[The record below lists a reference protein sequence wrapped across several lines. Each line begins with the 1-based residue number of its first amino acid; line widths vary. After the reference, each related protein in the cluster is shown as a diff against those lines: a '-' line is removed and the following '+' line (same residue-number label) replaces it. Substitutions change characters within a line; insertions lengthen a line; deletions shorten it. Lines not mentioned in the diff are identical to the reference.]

1 VDSVLLD
8 KIDVEALTEN
18 VKPIKDKLE
27 KETGFV
33 IIEGDYLFEKYTH
46 KEVSLLYY
54 LIGQLLGKP
63 LFQNTQDVLLYDVKD
78 QKKDLGEGARFSVTN
93 YESGFHTDNCF
104 GNEVVDYVGLL
115 CYHPAK
121 SGGESQ
127 IVSALTVF
135 DELKGKYPAEFNLL
149 KNNFYHDKRGG
160 VRPGEDPV
168 GVFPVYNEIDGNIFL
183 RYLRAWI
190 EAGHSKVGKPLTDVQ
205 IKAFNTIDSIANQKQ
220 LQARFNMKQG
230 DMFFINN
237 RWIMH
242 NRTAFEDFDELQKKR
257 HLVRLWIGKY

>member
-1 VDSVLLD
+1 MESTHWKTNTLPPVNTWYIRYPESLLDSPQYESAIRLVRNNPAANVDSVLLD

-135 DELKGKYPAEFNLL
+135 DELKGKYPAEFSISNL
-149 KNNFYHDKRGG
+149 
-160 VRPGEDPV
+160 
-168 GVFPVYNEIDGNIFL
+168 VFL
-183 RYLRAWI
+183 
-190 EAGHSKVGKPLTDVQ
+190 SC
-205 IKAFNTIDSIANQKQ
+205 
-220 LQARFNMKQG
+220 
-230 DMFFINN
+230 
-237 RWIMH
+237 
-242 NRTAFEDFDELQKKR
+242 
-257 HLVRLWIGKY
+257 

>member
-1 VDSVLLD
+1 
-8 KIDVEALTEN
+8 
-18 VKPIKDKLE
+18 
-27 KETGFV
+27 
-33 IIEGDYLFEKYTH
+33 
-46 KEVSLLYY
+46 
-54 LIGQLLGKP
+54 
-63 LFQNTQDVLLYDVKD
+63 
-78 QKKDLGEGARFSVTN
+78 
-93 YESGFHTDNCF
+93 
-104 GNEVVDYVGLL
+104 
-115 CYHPAK
+115 
-121 SGGESQ
+121 
-127 IVSALTVF
+127 
-135 DELKGKYPAEFNLL
+135 
-149 KNNFYHDKRGG
+149 
-160 VRPGEDPV
+160 
-168 GVFPVYNEIDGNIFL
+168 VFPVYNEIDGNIFL